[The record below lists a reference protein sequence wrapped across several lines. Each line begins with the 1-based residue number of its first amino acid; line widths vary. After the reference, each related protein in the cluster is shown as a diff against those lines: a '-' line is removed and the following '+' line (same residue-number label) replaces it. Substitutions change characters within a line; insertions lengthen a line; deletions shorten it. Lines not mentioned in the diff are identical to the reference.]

1 MLLAALA
8 FILVLAGC
16 QQGGQGDADTEEIH
30 AHIGEVQTR
39 LETIEEQV
47 MSLAEGEAIATEAQ
61 EELAAAQ
68 ATLAQVDERLTLPSS
83 PNLLLNLD
91 LTHLLPPHRRIQAFE
106 V

>member
-39 LETIEEQV
+39 LETVEEQV

-68 ATLAQVDERLTLPSS
+68 ATLAQVDERLTPPLEPE
-83 PNLLLNLD
+83 PAAEPGLD
-91 LTHLLPPHRRIQAFE
+91 APAPTPPENPGF
-106 V
+106 